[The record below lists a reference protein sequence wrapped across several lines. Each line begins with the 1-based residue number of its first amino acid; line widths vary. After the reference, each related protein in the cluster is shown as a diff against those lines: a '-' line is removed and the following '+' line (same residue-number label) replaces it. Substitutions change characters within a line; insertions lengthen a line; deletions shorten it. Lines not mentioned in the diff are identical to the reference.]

1 VRRCWKRSRRM
12 RSSAAAVARE
22 SSLRWKRRAAIAG
35 LVAVALAE
43 MGQAVLVEA
52 QAGKSSKVQK
62 ACERAIFEGD
72 VRAGEGF
79 EKVFTKGLKFYLEP
93 LRSGWIVRVLAV
105 DEPREAHDYAELA
118 TPPYRS
124 VSPLLIGT
132 DWSFRAQDAVG
143 WNPRRFRY
151 AGSRADFRELAGL
164 YDGVMRNNA
173 ASSSKAAALV
183 SEQPEGVL
191 QILDARIVPGL
202 ADQARMAAAVASHF
216 GTTPHTVDQS
226 VLPTPLGAVQELR
239 FRVELDLLP
248 GSIVTK
254 GLTEEK
260 IVCPVRPTSGTA
272 RASQQ
277 WNK

>member
-1 VRRCWKRSRRM
+1 M
-12 RSSAAAVARE
+12 
-22 SSLRWKRRAAIAG
+22 RWKRRAAVVG
-35 LVAVALAE
+35 LIAVALAE
-43 MGQAVLVEA
+43 VGQAALVEA
-52 QAGKSSKVQK
+52 QAVKSSKVQK

-79 EKVFTKGLKFYLEP
+79 EKVFTPGLKFYLEP
-93 LRSGWIVRVLAV
+93 LRSGWIVRVLAA
-105 DEPREAHDYAELA
+105 DEPRGPHDYAELA

-164 YDGVMRNNA
+164 YDGVMRNDA

-183 SEQPEGVL
+183 SVQPEGVL

-202 ADQARMAAAVASHF
+202 ADQALMAAPVAAHF
-216 GTTPHTVDQS
+216 AMTPHTVDQS
-226 VLPTPLGAVQELR
+226 VSPTPLGALQELR
-239 FRVELDLLP
+239 FHVELDLLP
-248 GSIVTK
+248 GMMVTK
-254 GLTEEK
+254 GLTVEK
-260 IVCPVRPTSGTA
+260 IVCPVRPTGGTS

-277 WNK
+277 LNK